1 MKKKNRRI
9 KKHVVFTVGT
19 GSIVSLIL
27 TGFTVLLVYWWL
39 DQRCTT
45 IGRQIGK
52 AERELKS
59 CESELGR
66 ENTKWVEMTTP
77 EKLVE
82 RLVRSGIEMRI
93 QRQDQIIRMD
103 ASGRPLPGLA
113 VARANLRKTQTATTV
128 ASVKPAK
135 RASAATRVRR

>member
-9 KKHVVFTVGT
+9 KKHAVFTVGT

-52 AERELKS
+52 AERELKA

-113 VARANLRKTQTATTV
+113 VARANLRKTQTTTV

>member
-9 KKHVVFTVGT
+9 KKHAVFTVGT

-52 AERELKS
+52 AERELKA

-113 VARANLRKTQTATTV
+113 VARANLRKTQTTTV

-135 RASAATRVRR
+135 RASTATRVRR